1 MTKPAR
7 KEIAVQYVPV
17 EALKPAAYN
26 PRTHDKAAEEKLKD
40 SIRRFGMVDP
50 IIANAAPKRKDVVI
64 GGHFRLEMA
73 KSLGIAEVP
82 VVYVS
87 IPDIGREK
95 ELNLRLNRNTG
106 EWNWKMLQDFDPA
119 LLSEIGFDAHDLG
132 NIWDDVLEASDD
144 GFDADEAAKAIRR
157 PTTRRGDLFRLGD
170 HFLLCGDSTDSK
182 DVARLMGKAKA
193 DMIYSDP
200 PYGIALDYSKGVG
213 TKGKYGGSE
222 RDNRTPEEYRAFLKS
237 CIANAKAVAKPDAH
251 IFFWC
256 DATHIGTVQSLY
268 AELGVANR
276 RVCAWIKN
284 GFNVTPQVAF
294 NKAYEPCVYGVVGS
308 PYLNDRAASYSEIL
322 NKDVGNGNRTIE
334 DITDLFDLWLAKRV
348 NGKDYTHPTQKPVT
362 LHEKPLRRCTKP
374 GDVVLDLFGGSGS
387 TLAACEQMKRRAYLC
402 EMDPVFCDVILQRY
416 EKLTGHKPKKIA

>member
-1 MTKPAR
+1 MPKPTKQ
-7 KEIAVQYVPV
+7 EIAVQYVPV
-17 EALKPAAYN
+17 ERLKPAAYN

-50 IIANAAPKRKDVVI
+50 IIANAAPRRKNVVI
-64 GGHFRLEMA
+64 GGHFRLQMA

-82 VVYVS
+82 VVYVN

-106 EWNWKMLQDFDPA
+106 EWDWKMLQDFDPA

-144 GFDADEAAKAIRR
+144 GFDADEAAKAIRK

-170 HFLLCGDSTDSK
+170 HFLLCGNSTDPK
-182 DVARLMGKAKA
+182 DVVRLMGKAKA
-193 DMIYSDP
+193 DMVYSDP
-200 PYGIALDYSKGVG
+200 PYGIALDYSKGIG

-237 CIANAKAVAKPDAH
+237 CIANAKSAAKPNAH
-251 IFFWC
+251 VFFWC
-256 DATHIGTVQSLY
+256 DATYIGTVQSLY
-268 AELGVANR
+268 AELGVASR

-294 NKAYEPCVYGVVGS
+294 NKAYEPCVYGVRRITFPQRSGGKLFGD
-308 PYLNDRAASYSEIL
+308 PEQGRRKRQPHDRGHHGPVRPMARQARERQGLHPPDAEAGDAPREAAQ
-322 NKDVGNGNRTIE
+322 
-334 DITDLFDLWLAKRV
+334 AM
-348 NGKDYTHPTQKPVT
+348 
-362 LHEKPLRRCTKP
+362 HEAGRCRARPLRRL
-374 GDVVLDLFGGSGS
+374 GVDARGLRADE
-387 TLAACEQMKRRAYLC
+387 AAGV
-402 EMDPVFCDVILQRY
+402 PVRD
-416 EKLTGHKPKKIA
+416 